1 MTKILLVEDDPMI
14 SEVYQRKFVS
24 AGFEVRIATTG
35 KAVLDIAHI
44 EPVDLVLLDIVL
56 PELNGIEVLEA
67 LRNPKNGYDPN
78 LKILMFSNL
87 NDSTDRDRALELG
100 ANGFLSKTEFSPS
113 QLVEEVVQ
121 FLKRTETG

>member
-1 MTKILLVEDDPMI
+1 M
-14 SEVYQRKFVS
+14 
-24 AGFEVRIATTG
+24 
-35 KAVLDIAHI
+35 
-44 EPVDLVLLDIVL
+44 LLDIVL

-87 NDSTDRDRALELG
+87 NDSADRDRALELG

-121 FLKRTETG
+121 FLKRTEAK